1 MAKVLIENTRLTKRN
16 LDAAIAT
23 ATQPGYF
30 RYHLGTDEALEA
42 EKKNKV
48 RLLRAQLKNAQS
60 EIDKQQTEINRLLGE
75 GRKASAPRKSQADT
89 FAAWHREFGVASE
102 STLQSRDMMSDF
114 KNNSRIYG
122 KTKHHQAF
130 KSVAVTMKRGN
141 LTK

>member
-1 MAKVLIENTRLTKRN
+1 MTKRN

-30 RYHLGTDEALEA
+30 KYHEGTAEAREA

-48 RLLRAQLKNAQS
+48 RLLRAQLKNAQAD
-60 EIDKQQTEINRLLGE
+60 IDKQQTEIDRLLAE
-75 GRKASAPRKSQADT
+75 GRRASAPRKSQADT
-89 FAAWHREFGVASE
+89 FAAWHRDFGEASE
-102 STLQSRDMMSDF
+102 STMQSRDMMSEF
-114 KNNSRIYG
+114 KNNTRIYG

-130 KSVAVTMKRGN
+130 KSLAVTMKKGN

>member
-1 MAKVLIENTRLTKRN
+1 MLCAITAVCLRDFMDEENSHNIFSCFCALSF
-16 LDAAIAT
+16 LSSALLSFAPSICAAA
-23 ATQPGYF
+23 G
-30 RYHLGTDEALEA
+30 
-42 EKKNKV
+42 
-48 RLLRAQLKNAQS
+48 LLA
-60 EIDKQQTEINRLLGE
+60 E

-102 STLQSRDMMSDF
+102 STLESRDMMSDF

-130 KSVAVTMKRGN
+130 KSLAVTMKRGN